1 MIFRIVCLGLF
12 FYLGHCS
19 ASELTVYRWV
29 DKNNVVHFSQH
40 QPLGDE
46 YTQFL
51 VSNQSKIISRADDIG
66 SSAISDKS
74 KSSNK
79 DEAEI
84 PSTINLS
91 EKCKE
96 AKDNISMLM
105 AFDKVQYTNEEGIT
119 QLLNEQEKQ
128 LQLEIN
134 KKRTEVYCASLDD
147 DK

>member
-1 MIFRIVCLGLF
+1 MIFRIVCLGLVF
-12 FYLGHCS
+12 IFGHCS

-66 SSAISDKS
+66 SSAISDES

-96 AKDNISMLM
+96 AKENISMLM
-105 AFDKVQYTNEEGIT
+105 AFDKVQYTNDEGIT

-134 KKRTEVYCASLDD
+134 KKRTEVYCASMNDEE
-147 DK
+147 

>member
-1 MIFRIVCLGLF
+1 MIFRIVCLGLLF
-12 FYLGHCS
+12 CLGHSS
-19 ASELTVYRWV
+19 ASELTVYRWF

-51 VSNQSKIISRADDIG
+51 VSNQSKLISRADNIG
-66 SSAISDKS
+66 SSAISDES

-79 DEAEI
+79 DEADI
-84 PSTINLS
+84 PSTINLPD
-91 EKCKE
+91 KCKE
-96 AKDNISMLM
+96 AKENISMLM